1 MIAAGTFPDLIKNYA
16 RATNEADKSLM
27 EQVKEQTQ
35 AVMAQFLKDNPEA
48 GKGKVLNLDPYD
60 GPGKNGYHPTR
71 TPNAVVAKIDGL
83 FPDLASYIQ
92 AVWHEGKPTAEVKA
106 KTQTIRAYQDIGTSW
121 RRERD
126 EK

>member
-1 MIAAGTFPDLIKNYA
+1 MSVFFFSSRRRHTRCALVTGAQTCALPISFPDLIKNYA

-60 GPGKNGYHPTR
+60 GPGKNGYHQ
-71 TPNAVVAKIDGL
+71 IG
-83 FPDLASYIQ
+83 
-92 AVWHEGKPTAEVKA
+92 
-106 KTQTIRAYQDIGTSW
+106 RAHV
-121 RRERD
+121 
-126 EK
+126 

>member
-71 TPNAVVAKIDGL
+71 NPTAVGAKIDGL
-83 FPDLASYIQ
+83 FPNQLGRASC
-92 AVWHEGKPTAEVKA
+92 
-106 KTQTIRAYQDIGTSW
+106 
-121 RRERD
+121 RERVCQYV
-126 EK
+126 

>member
-1 MIAAGTFPDLIKNYA
+1 
-16 RATNEADKSLM
+16 M

-71 TPNAVVAKIDGL
+71 NPNAVGAKIDGL
-83 FPDLASYIQ
+83 FPDLASYMQ
-92 AVWHEGKPTAEVKA
+92 AVWHKGNPQADVQA
-106 KTQTIRAYQDIGTSW
+106 KIQTIRAYQERSEA
-121 RRERD
+121 RRVGKECVSTCRSRWSP
-126 EK
+126 

>member
-1 MIAAGTFPDLIKNYA
+1 
-16 RATNEADKSLM
+16 M

-71 TPNAVVAKIDGL
+71 NPNAVGAKIDGL
-83 FPDLASYIQ
+83 FPDLASYMQ
-92 AVWHEGKPTAEVKA
+92 AVWPKGNPKADVQAKIQPIRDYQESVGAEGGFLVPEEFRCELA
-106 KTQTIRAYQDIGTSW
+106 KVSLGTSILQIA
-121 RRERD
+121 RAHV
-126 EK
+126 